1 MKQPKRTLGRTALFI
16 AAAIALCSCSSGK
29 NEDAAGAG
37 GEATAASPGKEA
49 VNAPLKAELV
59 NIDVKVTKGP
69 SYDAATDQL
78 RVTVAL
84 TNNGPV
90 VLPVTGRNPVTMGVV
105 QKVASD
111 NGLPDKRGEETRAAF
126 TEDIA
131 PTQTGLV
138 EVTLPA
144 AFAVGHKVE
153 FDALQE
159 SVAWFGFT
167 YDQDTA
173 VVGPFRR
180 CDGDVGLCGSDGTPL
195 PTL

>member
-1 MKQPKRTLGRTALFI
+1 MKSPTTPLNRVAWLV
-16 AAAIALCSCSSGK
+16 AAAIALSACSSGR
-29 NEDAAGAG
+29 NEDAVGADG
-37 GEATAASPGKEA
+37 GAPAASAGEET

-69 SYDAATDQL
+69 SYDAAADQV

-105 QKVASD
+105 QKLRSD

-126 TEDIA
+126 SADIA

-138 EVTLPA
+138 EVVLPA
-144 AFAVGHKVE
+144 AFAIGHKVE

-159 SVAWFGFT
+159 GVAWFGFT

-173 VVGPFRR
+173 IVGPFRR
-180 CDGDVGLCGSDGTPL
+180 CDGDAGLCSSDGTPL
-195 PTL
+195 PAP